1 MKAWLLPI
9 SLSIAIP
16 LLGGTAHADQCAWV
30 TKAQA
35 DKAQQILTSSS
46 KFIEYCEP
54 CGDPAPGIP
63 QHIENANVMV
73 PAASYWEVT
82 LNGKPSDL
90 AYVFVKTSD
99 TEYKNLAKLAGCPVT
114 GVSAS
119 LTVEPET
126 PSGVLITADDKP
138 AEQPEPPPPPPPAI
152 AVTSI
157 PTVMMPVPPPPPP
170 QVYVYTTTTHQVAW
184 FAIALAAAGGLITGA
199 ALTLALVTVR
209 RRHAMR
215 PRAMDITA
223 R

>member
-1 MKAWLLPI
+1 MKAWLIPI
-9 SLSIAIP
+9 SFSIALP
-16 LLGGTAHADQCAWV
+16 LLGGTAHADQCQWL

-54 CGDPAPGIP
+54 CGDHAPGVP
-63 QHIENANVMV
+63 LQIENANVMV
-73 PAASYWEVT
+73 PAASYWELS

-138 AEQPEPPPPPPPAI
+138 AEQPVPPPAT

-157 PTVMMPVPPPPPP
+157 PTMMPPAAPPP
-170 QVYVYTTTTHQVAW
+170 QVYIYTTTTHEIAW
-184 FAIALAAAGGLITGA
+184 FAIALAAAGGLITGSA
-199 ALTLALVTVR
+199 MMLALVALR
-209 RRHAMR
+209 RRRAMR
-215 PRAMDITA
+215 PRAMDIG